1 MLMACACASPLW
13 AQPASSPP
21 APAADAPAPA
31 PAPPAPEKAEKP
43 TKPEKPKPAN
53 EEEDDA
59 TSVSGVV
66 INGKRMQV
74 GAVVGDIKPEIQLSP
89 ADIQSYGVSTINEL
103 LSELA
108 PETRSDRGRGAS
120 QPVILLNGR
129 RISSFNEIQNI
140 PTEALLRVDI
150 LPEEVAL
157 KYGYT
162 ADQKV
167 INFVLRRRFRAVTD
181 ETKGG
186 GSTEG
191 GYVTGQ
197 EEGDLLRLHNDDR
210 INLDLKYQGNSNITE
225 ADRNVPDNVG
235 GSPYDLAGN
244 ITSTTPGAAID
255 PRLLAAGGV
264 PATVAGVPASAATTA
279 PTLAQFGPTAGVP
292 NTTNIGPD
300 RTLSPSSQQLTLNGV
315 LAHGVLGGVSLT
327 VNGTL
332 GLTQT
337 QSLLGL
343 PGVALTL
350 PQGSPFSPF
359 AGPVSLYRYYDGLG
373 PLNQTATGW
382 TGHLGVTANK
392 DWKGWRYSLTAAYDH
407 ADSLTITQ
415 EGVSAAPAQALLN
428 ALSPTFNPY
437 GPLTSAE
444 LITLA
449 DAKARGLTDSANAQF
464 LANGP
469 ILKLPAG
476 DLYASFKFGD
486 TISLI
491 NALSERN
498 AVVTTSNLTRNDF
511 NTQLNLD
518 IPLIKAAMKG
528 WGVIGDLTLSGNA
541 AVDQL
546 SDFGTLPTFGYGLNW
561 TPIHGYTLIV
571 STTQD
576 HQAPSLQQLD
586 NPEIQTP
593 GQRVLDYTTGQTV
606 QVTTIS
612 GGNAALLDD
621 YRRVIK
627 IGLTAKPFSTQELTL
642 TATYLDT
649 HFKNA
654 IGSVPAATALVEAA
668 FPQAFIRNAQGE
680 LVEVDQRAVNFA
692 SEDKTELRYGFNFAM
707 PVGPAPPAPPPRPA
721 GDVSP
726 YPRGPGGGGGGRGGG
741 GGGRGGG
748 GFGGFNRGQ
757 QQGRFQI
764 ALYHTVYFEDTIHAR
779 PGFPAFDLLNGAAS
793 GSNGGQVRHELEGQL
808 GYTRSG
814 LGLRFSADWKSATK
828 VDGGTPAGDLDF
840 SEIATLNMRL
850 WDNFGAQPAVVRR
863 WRWLRGARATLEV
876 NNLFNEIQT
885 VHNAL
890 GQAPLS
896 YLPAYVN
903 PTGRTVELSLR
914 KLFF

>member
-1 MLMACACASPLW
+1 M
-13 AQPASSPP
+13 
-21 APAADAPAPA
+21 
-31 PAPPAPEKAEKP
+31 
-43 TKPEKPKPAN
+43 
-53 EEEDDA
+53 
-59 TSVSGVV
+59 V
-66 INGKRMQV
+66 NGKRVQV

-89 ADIQSYGVSTINEL
+89 ADIQSYGVSSVTEL
-103 LSELA
+103 LAELS

-167 INFVLRRRFRAVTD
+167 INFVLRRRFRAITG

-191 GYVTGQ
+191 GQVEGQ
-197 EEGDLLRLHNDDR
+197 AEADLLHLRNDDR
-210 INLDLKYQGNSNITE
+210 LNLDLKYQGNSNITE
-225 ADRNVPDNVG
+225 ADRGVPDRVSG
-235 GSPYDLAGN
+235 APYDLAGN

-255 PRLLAAGGV
+255 PRLITAGGL
-264 PATVAGVPASAATTA
+264 PATVAGVPAGAASAA

-292 NTTNIGPD
+292 NTPNVGAD

-315 LAHGVLGGVSLT
+315 LAHGVLGGISLT
-327 VNGTL
+327 LNGTL

-350 PQGSPFSPF
+350 PQGSPYSPF
-359 AGPVSLYRYYDGLG
+359 AGPVTLYRYYDGLG
-373 PLNQTATGW
+373 PLSQTATGW

-407 ADSLTITQ
+407 ADSLTLTEQ
-415 EGVSAAPAQALLN
+415 GVSAAPAQALLN
-428 ALSPTFNPY
+428 ALSPSFNPY
-437 GPLTSAE
+437 AQLSGAQLT
-444 LITLA
+444 TLA

-469 ILKLPAG
+469 LLKVPAG

-498 AVVTTSNLTRNDF
+498 GLVATSDLTRNDF
-511 NTQLNLD
+511 NAQFNLD
-518 IPLIKAAMKG
+518 IPLIKQGMKG
-528 WGVIGDLTLSGNA
+528 IGLIGDLTLSGNA

-561 TPIHGYTLIV
+561 TPIRGYTLIV

-586 NPEIQTP
+586 NPEILTP
-593 GQRVLDYTTGQTV
+593 GARVLDYTTGQTV

-612 GGNAALLDD
+612 GGNPNLLAD

-627 IGLTAKPFSTQELTL
+627 VGLTAKPISTQDLTL

-649 HFKNA
+649 HLKNA

-668 FPQAFIRNAQGE
+668 FPNAFIRNAQGQ
-680 LVEVDQRAVNFA
+680 LVEIDERALNFGG
-692 SEDKTELRYGFNFAM
+692 EDKTELRYGFNFSM
-707 PVGPAPPAPPPRPA
+707 PVGPAPPPRPA
-721 GDVSP
+721 RPTDGAP
-726 YPRGPGGGGGGRGGG
+726 YPRGPGAGAGAPDGPRGGPGGSEGRGGG
-741 GGGRGGG
+741 GRG

-757 QQGRFQI
+757 QQGRFQV
-764 ALYHTVYFEDTIHAR
+764 ALYHTVYFDDTIHPR
-779 PGFPAFDLLNGAAS
+779 PGVPAFDLLNGAAS
-793 GSNGGQVRHELEGQL
+793 GSSGGQARHELEGQL

-814 LGLRFSADWKSATK
+814 FGARFSADWKSGTR

-840 SEIATLNMRL
+840 SDLATLNMRL
-850 WDNFGAQPAVVRR
+850 WDNFGAQPTVVRR

-876 NNLFNEIQT
+876 NNLFDERQT
-885 VHNAL
+885 VRNAL
-890 GQAPLS
+890 GQIPLS
-896 YLPAYVN
+896 YLPAYLN
-903 PTGRTVELSLR
+903 PTGRTVQLSLR